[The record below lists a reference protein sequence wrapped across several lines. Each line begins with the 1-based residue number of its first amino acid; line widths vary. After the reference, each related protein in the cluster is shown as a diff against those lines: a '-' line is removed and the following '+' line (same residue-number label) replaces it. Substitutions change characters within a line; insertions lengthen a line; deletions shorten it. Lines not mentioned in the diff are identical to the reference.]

1 MMRIR
6 ILPLEEAIKL
16 EAKQNIERDY
26 RVFGFDYGD
35 ALTEEQLT
43 TIYENVA
50 RLYLTT
56 NGVGYSPEY
65 DDHILVKVE
74 HNS

>member
-1 MMRIR
+1 MQIR

-35 ALTEEQLT
+35 ALTEDQLT

-50 RLYLTT
+50 RLHLMED
-56 NGVGYSPEY
+56 GVGYSPEY
-65 DDHILVKVE
+65 DDHVLVKVE
-74 HNS
+74 QNS